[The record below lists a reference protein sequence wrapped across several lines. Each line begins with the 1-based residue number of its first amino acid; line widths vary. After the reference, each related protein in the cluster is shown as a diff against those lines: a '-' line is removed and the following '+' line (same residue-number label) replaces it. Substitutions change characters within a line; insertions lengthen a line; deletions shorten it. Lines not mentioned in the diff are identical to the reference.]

1 MSDMIIDFDEYRELE
16 KGSDIEKE
24 LELAIDSFLKDCAK
38 NNKKFFVMFYDDN
51 EKNVK
56 FYYDFRYGDV
66 VRGFEFSEELKS
78 NIWLL
83 GIMLTFKN
91 LEEKYK
97 ENGYEVEFNRI
108 HRILRFDLNEYD
120 K

>member
-1 MSDMIIDFDEYRELE
+1 MIFDFDEYRELE
-16 KGSDIEKE
+16 KGNDVEKE
-24 LELAIDSFLKDCAK
+24 LKLAIDSFLKDCVK

-51 EKNVK
+51 EKNIK
-56 FYYDFRYGDV
+56 FYYDFRYGNV
-66 VRGFEFSEELKS
+66 AKVFEFSEKLKS

-97 ENGYEVEFNRI
+97 ANGYNVEYNRI
-108 HRILRFDLNEYD
+108 YRVLCFDLNKYD